1 MSWSTPARRDL
12 VSLLLLTAAA
22 VGLLLA
28 LPPEQTLGAVIRV
41 IFLHGALV
49 QVGLLIFAAAG
60 ILALVY
66 LWTRRSGVGDP
77 TVYGWL
83 VAAQRTGLVIWVVYA
98 LSSMLSTY
106 LAWGQWVAWDEPRV
120 RASAGVLWF
129 AVACWLLAWWVAS
142 PLFRALANIVLAGAA
157 WWLIKGATIF
167 RHPFD
172 PIGESGSPTYRL
184 IFAALMVVM
193 LLMAALLMR
202 RLRPLNS
209 P

>member
-28 LPPEQTLGAVIRV
+28 LPPEQTLGTVIRV

-120 RASAGVLWF
+120 RASAGVSGVMRRSLPARVSAPCTRDLCISLIGSSSFSRRSALPLPW
-129 AVACWLLAWWVAS
+129 ASSPSTVAS
-142 PLFRALANIVLAGAA
+142 LSASFMSCTRKGFSSLTMMAGA
-157 WWLIKGATIF
+157 W
-167 RHPFD
+167 
-172 PIGESGSPTYRL
+172 
-184 IFAALMVVM
+184 
-193 LLMAALLMR
+193 
-202 RLRPLNS
+202 
-209 P
+209 

>member
-1 MSWSTPARRDL
+1 
-12 VSLLLLTAAA
+12 LLLTVAA

-28 LPPEQTLGAVIRV
+28 LPPEQMLGAVIRV

-49 QVGLLIFAAAG
+49 QVGLLVFAAAG

-66 LWTRRSGVGDP
+66 LWQRDA
-77 TVYGWL
+77 TVYSWL
-83 VAAQRTGLVIWVVYA
+83 VAAQRTGLVVWVVYA
-98 LSSMLSTY
+98 LSSMVSTY
-106 LAWGQWVAWDEPRV
+106 LAWGQWIAWDEPRV

-142 PLFRALANIVLAGAA
+142 PFFRALANIVLAGAA

-184 IFAALMVVM
+184 IFVALLLVV
-193 LLMAALLMR
+193 LLIAALLMR
-202 RLRPLNS
+202 SLRPKQ
-209 P
+209 